1 MKQANCEDVLMA
13 AMALADG
20 EKESGLARAE
30 IDAHLAGCENCR
42 FEMEQAA
49 GTIRLLEAR
58 ARRTHEADLWPEIEK
73 RISKNAKSPA
83 PVLWLLGALLIAYKL
98 LEMLPGEAPG
108 HAFRIVP
115 VVIVAAV
122 FILLR
127 ENPFKIKTEL
137 IPER

>member
-20 EKESGLARAE
+20 EESGLAGAA

-49 GTIRLLEAR
+49 GAVRLFEGRERVAYR
-58 ARRTHEADLWPEIEK
+58 PDLWPEIEK
-73 RISKNAKSPA
+73 RVAKDAKSRT
-83 PVLWLLGALLIAYKL
+83 PVFWLLGAFLVAYKL
-98 LEMLPGEAPG
+98 LEMLPGQAPG